1 MAMDWSVIPANFPLL
16 MSGRLMSVKLA
27 AVTIVCSFPLGCM
40 IAIGRISKRRWLR
53 YPSATMVNVLRSNPL
68 ILIVFWFFFLVPIL
82 PGKPVGDF
90 QSVLIAFVIFFSA
103 YFAEIVR
110 SGIQSVGRNQIQ
122 AGLST
127 GLTYSQCM
135 RLIVLPQALRSM
147 LPSLVTQC
155 IVVFQGTTIAYVVGM
170 SEFLHTIF
178 VVTERTIRPVELYL
192 FAAVVYFAVC
202 FSGSMFARRLEK
214 NVVRTR

>member
-1 MAMDWSVIPANFPLL
+1 MDWSVIPANLPFL
-16 MSGRLMSVKLA
+16 MNGLWMSVKLA
-27 AVTIVCSFPLGCM
+27 AVTICLSFPLGCV

-53 YPSATMVNVLRSNPL
+53 YPSASLVNTLRSNPL

-82 PGKPVGDF
+82 TGKPIGDF
-90 QSVLIAFVIFFSA
+90 MSVLAAFVVFFSA

-127 GLTYSQCM
+127 GLTYSQSM

-147 LPSLVTQC
+147 LPALVTEC
-155 IVVFQGTTIAYVVGM
+155 IIVFQGTTIAYVVGM
-170 SEFLHTIF
+170 REFLHSTF
-178 VVTERTIRPVELYL
+178 VVTERTVRPVELYL
-192 FAAVVYFAVC
+192 FAAAVYFVVC
-202 FSGSMFARRLEK
+202 FSGSLSARRLEK
-214 NVVRTR
+214 KMVRVR